1 MLKVCID
8 PGHGGGDRSNRGPTG
23 YVEADGVLDIALKL
37 QTFLEK
43 YNNIEVMMT
52 RGVDTTVTLQ
62 SRVALANKANA
73 DIFISVHTN
82 AFSSP
87 AAEGIET
94 FHSIIPAPGT
104 GGHKLASCI
113 QEEICK
119 ATGLKSRGIKT
130 RKGSDGRDYYYV
142 IKNTKMPAVIVECGF
157 HTNFTEEKLLKTD
170 EFRLKCAQGIGRG
183 IIRCFDMPEPN
194 PNKDIKGTILRK
206 IETMEMAFADLQTA
220 KVILEDI
227 KSLIKS
233 I

>member
-8 PGHGGGDRSNRGPTG
+8 PGHGGSDRSNRGLTG
-23 YVEADGVLDIALKL
+23 YIEADGVLDIALKL
-37 QTFLEK
+37 KAFLEK
-43 YNNIEVMMT
+43 YNDIEVVMT
-52 RGVDTTVTLQ
+52 REKDETVTLAR
-62 SRVALANKANA
+62 RVSIANDANV
-73 DIFISVHTN
+73 DIYVSVHTN
-82 AFSSP
+82 AFDTP

-94 FHSIIPAPGT
+94 FHSIKPDPGT
-104 GGHKLASCI
+104 GGHKLASYI
-113 QEEICK
+113 QDEICK
-119 ATGLKSRGIKT
+119 ATGLKNRGIKT

-170 EFRLKCAQGIGRG
+170 EFRLKCAQGIGKG
-183 IIRCFDMPEPN
+183 IIRYFDIPEPN
-194 PNKDIKGTILRK
+194 PNKDIIRTILRK

-233 I
+233 M